1 MWASPSPSGPASLLR
16 VSPSWV
22 RVASE
27 MRTGPCTLPRLPAE
41 TCVLIHSCIF
51 ARSSLRSTVTLN
63 VARPWFGPA
72 PVGLLPAHPRGPSPT
87 PVSPC
92 AGRGELL
99 LHLPARWAFL
109 TPMVRNPPH
118 VRTSFGGPHLLKPS
132 FPARCFC
139 SQPKLKECWALT
151 SHVSLPCS
159 QPLLDGV
166 CLPAG
171 DQALLMCLSLVI
183 AALGRAG

>member
-27 MRTGPCTLPRLPAE
+27 MCTGPCTLPRLPAE

-63 VARPWFGPA
+63 VARPWFGPT
-72 PVGLLPAHPRGPSPT
+72 PVGLLPAPPPSP
-87 PVSPC
+87 PVWAEESCCSIFQP
-92 AGRGELL
+92 GGPF
-99 LHLPARWAFL
+99 LHRWSG
-109 TPMVRNPPH
+109 TR
-118 VRTSFGGPHLLKPS
+118 RTSFGGPHLLKPS